1 MLWTGGRQIRPP
13 VLYSMKIHIMK
24 FGGSS
29 LGTPEKIKNVAER
42 AAAKIRSGIMPVL
55 VVSAPADI
63 TDDLI
68 GLGKQVSSEM
78 PSREHDALVSCGEQ
92 ISAALCA
99 TAIAQI
105 GFPARSFTGWQAGI
119 LTDSSFT
126 DAKILAFPSEKL
138 YTAIK
143 SGIVPVLAGF
153 QGAAV
158 DGSIT
163 TLGRGG
169 SDLTAVMA
177 AKALNADLCEF
188 YTDVKGIYNAHPGI
202 VSDAEVLPLIS
213 YMEVIEL
220 GEKGTEVR
228 QLRAIRYAMENKLR
242 LCLRSSF
249 LDGDADSAG
258 TVITSEGRRGMNVL
272 SIRKVSCNGNDVMK
286 TEISMIGFRMDDNDF
301 KKFEAV
307 SLRNGAEKVF
317 KEKDCLT
324 ALTTEKNG
332 EALLKHIH
340 SAILRGN
347 SNKTL
352 D

>member
-1 MLWTGGRQIRPP
+1 M
-13 VLYSMKIHIMK
+13 SMKIHIMK
-24 FGGSS
+24 FGGTS

-68 GLGKQVSSEM
+68 CLGKQVSAEM
-78 PSREHDALVSCGEQ
+78 PAREHDALVSCGEQ

-99 TAIAQI
+99 AAISET
-105 GFPARSFTGWQAGI
+105 GFPAKSFTGFQTGI
-119 LTDSSFT
+119 LTDSSF
-126 DAKILAFPSEKL
+126 KNGKVLSFPPEKL
-138 YTAIK
+138 YLAIK
-143 SGIVPVLAGF
+143 SGIIPVLAGF
-153 QGAAV
+153 QGAAEE
-158 DGSIT
+158 GSIT

-188 YTDVKGIYNAHPGI
+188 YTDVKGIYSAHPGI

-213 YMEVIEL
+213 YKEVIEL

-228 QLRAIRYAMENKLR
+228 QLRAIRYAMENNLR
-242 LCLRSSF
+242 LRLRSSF
-249 LDGDADSAG
+249 LDADADSSG
-258 TVITSEGRRGMNVL
+258 TAISSEGRRGMNVL
-272 SIRKVSCNGNDVMK
+272 SIRKVFCNENNAIK
-286 TEISMIGFRMDDNDF
+286 TEISMIGYLMDGDDF

-307 SLRNGAEKVF
+307 SLQNGAEKVF
-317 KEKDCLT
+317 KEKNCFT
-324 ALTTEKNG
+324 ALTSEKNG
-332 EALLKHIH
+332 EMLLKHIH
-340 SAILRGN
+340 SAILCGN
-347 SNKTL
+347 LNKTL